1 MQMFNPKI
9 LALVMA
15 GGEGKRL
22 YPLTRERSKPAVPF
36 AGRYRIVDFVLSNLV
51 NSRIFSIYLL
61 VQYKSQSLIEH
72 IRRSWGLAPIF
83 PEQFVTV
90 VPPQMREG
98 PEWFQGTADAVFQN
112 LNLIR
117 QLQPDLV
124 AVFGADHIYRMDVRQ
139 MVRFHLEVDADVTV
153 ASLPVPLDQA
163 CAFGVIETDGDGRIR
178 AFHEKSIH
186 PPPLPGDATH
196 AHASMGNYLFKTETL
211 LEALVEANRRGEKE
225 FGAHLLPRLCKSH
238 SVYAYNFCANRIPGV
253 RDYEEQGYW
262 RDVGTLD
269 AYYSAHQ
276 DLLGPEPK
284 FNLFNPQWRIGSSEY
299 LGPSAKFIRAEIDD
313 SIVASGSLI
322 KGARIRRSIVRREVL
337 IEDDVELDDC
347 IVMDYSVIRRGARL
361 RRVIVDRYNVI
372 EAGSSI
378 GYDLQRDAQCHFIS
392 DSGIVV
398 IPKGAYDGGPG
409 RYL

>member
-1 MQMFNPKI
+1 MFNPKI

-22 YPLTRERSKPAVPF
+22 YPLTRDRSKPAVPF
-36 AGRYRIVDFVLSNLV
+36 GGRYRLVDFVLSNLV
-51 NSRIFSIYLL
+51 NSKIFSIYLL

-98 PEWFQGTADAVFQN
+98 PGWFQGTADAVYQN
-112 LNLIR
+112 LNLIH

-139 MVRFHLEVDADVTV
+139 MVRFHLDSDADVSV
-153 ASLPVPLDQA
+153 AALPVPLNEA
-163 CAFGVIETDGDGRIR
+163 GAFGIIEAAADGRVR
-178 AFHEKSIH
+178 AFYEKPDQ
-186 PPPLPGDATH
+186 PPSMPNDETRAY
-196 AHASMGNYLFKTETL
+196 ASMGNYLFRTDIL
-211 LEALVEANRRGEKE
+211 YAALEEANRRSEKD
-225 FGAHLLPRLCKSH
+225 FGADLLPRLCKSH
-238 SVYAYNFCANRIPGV
+238 RVFAYNFCANSVPGV
-253 RDYEEQGYW
+253 RDYEEHGYW

-269 AYYSAHQ
+269 AYYNAHQ
-276 DLLGPEPK
+276 DLLVPEPK

-299 LGPSAKFIRAEIDD
+299 QGPSAKFTHSEVDD
-313 SIVASGSLI
+313 SIISSGCLI
-322 KGARIRRSIVRREVL
+322 KGARIRRSIIRREVM
-337 IEDDVELDDC
+337 IEEDVELDGC
-347 IVMDYSVIRRGARL
+347 IIMDYCVIRRGARL
-361 RRVIVDRYNVI
+361 RRVIIDRYNVI
-372 EAGSSI
+372 EADSRI
-378 GYDLQRDAQCHFIS
+378 GYDRDQDAKRYFVS

-398 IPKGAYDGGPG
+398 IPKGSYEGGPG

>member
-1 MQMFNPKI
+1 MFNPKI

-22 YPLTRERSKPAVPF
+22 YPLTSERSKPAVPF
-36 AGRYRIVDFVLSNLV
+36 GGRHRLVDFVLSNLV

-98 PEWFQGTADAVFQN
+98 PGWFQGTADAVYQN
-112 LNLIR
+112 LNLIH

-139 MVRFHLEVDADVTV
+139 MVRFHLDSDAEVSV
-153 ASLPVPLDQA
+153 AALPVPLHEA
-163 CAFGVIETDGDGRIR
+163 RAFGVIEAAADGRVH
-178 AFHEKSIH
+178 AFYEKPDR
-186 PPPLPGDATH
+186 PPPMPDDETRAY
-196 AHASMGNYLFKTETL
+196 ASMGNYLFRTDTL
-211 LEALVEANRRGEKE
+211 YAALEEANRRGEKD
-225 FGAHLLPRLCKSH
+225 FGADLLPRLCKTRR
-238 SVYAYNFCANRIPGV
+238 VYAYDFGANSVPGV
-253 RDYEEQGYW
+253 RDYEERGYW
-262 RDVGTLD
+262 RDVGSLD
-269 AYYSAHQ
+269 AYYNAHQ
-276 DLLGPEPK
+276 DLLVSEPK

-299 LGPSAKFIRAEIDD
+299 QGPSAKFIHSEIDN
-313 SIVASGSLI
+313 SIVSSGCLI
-322 KGARIRRSIVRREVL
+322 KGARVRRSIIRSEVM
-337 IEDDVELDDC
+337 IEEDVELDDC
-347 IVMDYSVIRRGARL
+347 IIMDYCVIRRGARL
-361 RRVIVDRYNVI
+361 KRVIVDRYNVI
-372 EAGSSI
+372 EADSRI
-378 GYDLQRDAQCHFIS
+378 GYHRDHDARRFFVS

-398 IPKGAYDGGPG
+398 IPKGASDVGPG